1 MSPAILFSMA
11 AVVPTGRLLDMS
23 EASINKPGRLSM
35 HCHPKLAR
43 ELYRIEHILHGG
55 LTMFKSQSQDLQHG
69 FQETAS
75 NPQLH
80 RHSSTT
86 SRHGHTKAAGPA
98 GLRRVHYR
106 VASISLKEPIY
117 IYICISHIYYCR
129 NQQKPPLRYDII
141 LYSTYIYVYTRIFY
155 IYI

>member
-1 MSPAILFSMA
+1 MCRTRGALGAWIWMSPTILFSMA

-23 EASINKPGRLSM
+23 EASKQHNKPGRFSM

-55 LTMFKSQSQDLQHG
+55 LTMFNSQSQDLQHG
-69 FQETAS
+69 FQETPS
-75 NPQLH
+75 NPHLH

-98 GLRRVHYR
+98 GLQRVHYR
-106 VASISLKEPIY
+106 VTSISLKEPIY
-117 IYICISHIYYCR
+117 IY
-129 NQQKPPLRYDII
+129 
-141 LYSTYIYVYTRIFY
+141 VY
-155 IYI
+155 IYISHVYTIAEINRNLPQDMI